1 MAVKDRSPEEVLRA
15 VSQGAGAFVALAS
28 FLAFL
33 SEAFAIRPAQQL
45 FHLIPIRPNLQALLA
60 MFLGLALLC
69 AHLPS
74 PWARR
79 LSQGVGAV
87 VAVICFSVVAQI
99 LLGWRTAFGEWVYPQ
114 GFGALSG
121 LEVQSL
127 ALPSAIELGLLGAAL
142 AYADRDRGWPADL
155 LALTTLGYLF
165 ISGIMVALRVQ
176 HRYGTVFALPTGV
189 VLILVLALGVLF
201 VHPNRGVMF
210 AITRETLVG
219 VLLRRLIPTALLAP
233 SLIALAWVEGQR
245 QGVFEAPEGVFF
257 AMLAMIVLSLA
268 LVGWNVS
275 PLARAERARDEA
287 LQALQES
294 EMRAR
299 RLAAIVEASD
309 DAIMTYDSQT
319 WVPTYWSRGASKL
332 WGWSS
337 EEGLRKE
344 VGFFTQPEDR
354 SKFLECF
361 DDLES
366 GRPVTFQVMKAVRRD
381 GTQID
386 VSVSIFPIRDAQG
399 QIVAFGSIQ
408 RDITEQRKML
418 EEVARRSAELKKSE
432 ELNQLKDHFLST
444 ISHEMKTPLSLITGY
459 TELLEDACPD
469 ETMLAGIKDGS
480 RRLSE
485 HIDNI
490 LDYSALISG
499 TLPLYKTEVNLLE
512 VADHVEGLMQESF
525 QKKGISLALEAD
537 PETPVIEGDFRR
549 IFQILVELME
559 NAQKFTPEGGQAGIR
574 IAPEDDHV
582 RVEVWNTGEGI
593 SEQDFGRIWEAFSQL
608 ATEDAFRKG
617 GLGLG
622 LTIVKRLVELH
633 GGRVSVASQVG
644 QGATFTVIL
653 PVGQP
658 EAPPGPQGGAP

>member
-1 MAVKDRSPEEVLRA
+1 MAANGGSPEKVLRA

-33 SEAFAIRPAQQL
+33 SEAFAIRPALQL

-60 MFLGLALLC
+60 MFLGLALFC
-69 AHLPS
+69 AHVPL

-87 VAVICFSVVAQI
+87 VAVIGLSVVAQI
-99 LLGWRTAFGEWVYPQ
+99 LLGWRTAFGEWAYPQ

-127 ALPSAIELGLLGAAL
+127 TLPSAIELSLLGAAL
-142 AYADRDRGWPADL
+142 AYADRHRGWPSDL
-155 LALTTLGYLF
+155 FALTTLGYLF
-165 ISGIMVALRVQ
+165 ISGFMVALRVQ

-189 VLILVLALGVLF
+189 VLILILAIGVLL
-201 VHPNRGVMF
+201 VHPSRGVMF

-245 QGVFEAPEGVFF
+245 RGFFEAPEGMFF
-257 AMLAMIVLSLA
+257 AMLAMIVVSLA
-268 LVGWNVS
+268 IVGWNVS

-287 LQALQES
+287 IKALQES
-294 EMRAR
+294 EANAR

-319 WVPTYWSRGASKL
+319 WLPTFWSRGASQL

-337 EEGLRKE
+337 EEALGRQ

-354 SKFLECF
+354 AKFFESF
-361 DDLES
+361 DDLDVKIQEIK
-366 GRPVTFQVMKAVRRD
+366 TTRRD
-381 GTQID
+381 GTQVD
-386 VSVSIFPIRDAQG
+386 VSVSLFPIRDAQG
-399 QIVAFGSIQ
+399 RIVSFGSIQ

-418 EEVARRSAELKKSE
+418 EEVARRTAELKKSE

-469 ETMLAGIKDGS
+469 ETMIEGIKDGS

-485 HIDNI
+485 HINNI

-499 TLPLYKTEVNLLE
+499 TLPLYKTEVNLSEVVDHVVGPMREGFQQKGIALATE
-512 VADHVEGLMQESF
+512 VAPGT
-525 QKKGISLALEAD
+525 
-537 PETPVIEGDFRR
+537 PEIEGDFRR
-549 IFQILVELME
+549 IAQILGELLE
-559 NAQKFTPEGGQAGIR
+559 NAQKFTPLGGKAGVR
-574 IAPEDDHV
+574 VAPEGDQV
-582 RVEVWNTGEGI
+582 RVDVWNTGEGI
-593 SEQDFGRIWEAFSQL
+593 PEEDFGRIWEAFSQL
-608 ATEDAFRKG
+608 ATADAFRKG

-633 GGRVSVASQVG
+633 GGRVAVASQVG
-644 QGATFTVIL
+644 QGATFTIFL
-653 PVGQP
+653 PVGYP
-658 EAPPGPQGGAP
+658 RETPGVPGAERKA